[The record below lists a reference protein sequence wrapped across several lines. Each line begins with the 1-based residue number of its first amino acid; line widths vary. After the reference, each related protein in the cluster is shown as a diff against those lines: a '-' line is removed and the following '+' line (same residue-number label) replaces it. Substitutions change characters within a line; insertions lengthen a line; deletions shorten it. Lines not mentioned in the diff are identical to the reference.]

1 MASISKE
8 RRKGKETGRW
18 KVRWYVD
25 AATAAAEGTE
35 GRQRTKGGFMT
46 KAEAEAFKA
55 KLVHEQHTGEWISD
69 RAGAV
74 PYAEWAD
81 QWKHTWRNKR
91 PSTWARDENYLDR
104 YVVAHFGEARLGDIT
119 PLAVETWLT
128 RLQAKGGHKGK
139 PLAAATV
146 IKAYQLLNGSL
157 KAAVRH
163 RMIPSNPADGVT
175 LPTIERHEMRF
186 LTEDEIAALADA
198 IDPRYRGFVYVAAYA
213 GLRAGELFALRRQ
226 DVDVAR
232 RRVRVNQTLALVR
245 GRVTFNEP
253 KTKAGLRSVPLPRFV
268 IDELVRHMREYVDPQ
283 SDALLF
289 TSPQGEPM
297 SAVNF
302 RNRVW
307 HKAVKGAGLG
317 HVRLHDMRHT
327 AVALWIDRG
336 ANALQLTK
344 WAGHT
349 KVAFTLDRYG
359 HLIDEDGDDVMAALD
374 RGARSAAR
382 TGQVVSL
389 HGAQTDAE
397 AS

>member
-35 GRQRTKGGFMT
+35 GRQRTKGGFAT
-46 KAEAEAFKA
+46 KREAELFAA
-55 KLVHEQHTGEWISD
+55 KLVPEQHTGEWISD

-74 PYAEWAD
+74 AYAEWAD

-119 PLAVETWLT
+119 PLAVEKWLT

-198 IDPRYRGFVYVAAYA
+198 IDPRYRVSCTSRRTADSVPESCSPCGARMWTSPGRRLRVERTLYETKGQFTFSPPKTAA
-213 GLRAGELFALRRQ
+213 GRRAVRVPPDPIAVRSCGTWSSTS
-226 DVDVAR
+226 R
-232 RRVRVNQTLALVR
+232 RRRTLLC
-245 GRVTFNEP
+245 
-253 KTKAGLRSVPLPRFV
+253 S
-268 IDELVRHMREYVDPQ
+268 RHR
-283 SDALLF
+283 
-289 TSPQGEPM
+289 
-297 SAVNF
+297 
-302 RNRVW
+302 
-307 HKAVKGAGLG
+307 
-317 HVRLHDMRHT
+317 
-327 AVALWIDRG
+327 
-336 ANALQLTK
+336 
-344 WAGHT
+344 
-349 KVAFTLDRYG
+349 
-359 HLIDEDGDDVMAALD
+359 AAS
-374 RGARSAAR
+374 RSASA
-382 TGQVVSL
+382 TS
-389 HGAQTDAE
+389 AA
-397 AS
+397 ASGIRR